1 MNAVWAQLN
10 SIKCPENAIANVLY
24 QKLGWART
32 KRKAEE
38 PHKTSIQKQINYSD
52 GIGNRIN

>member
-1 MNAVWAQLN
+1 MLLRMFY
-10 SIKCPENAIANVLY
+10 IKSLAGQER
-24 QKLGWART
+24 KGT

>member
-1 MNAVWAQLN
+1 MYRQLN

-38 PHKTSIQKQINYSD
+38 PPKTSIQKQINYSD